1 VLASLG
7 QVEITSEFPSD
18 QRRTPTALERYQIL
32 CDYSPDAVVIVDGAG
47 AILQVNA
54 QAEALFGYAQSE
66 LVGQPVEVL
75 VSPAARGA
83 HRRERERYAM
93 HPRVRRMGARR
104 DLSGLR
110 KDGSSF
116 PVEINLSPL
125 DVDGGRVFCTAI
137 RDISDRAI
145 IEAALRES
153 EERFRTLVDQ
163 ASDGIF
169 ITDARGRY
177 QDVNPAG
184 CEMLGYT
191 RQDLLGLSIA
201 DIVAPAE
208 RSRIAKEM
216 ARFADGIAVKSE
228 WQFLRKNGSTFF
240 GEVNARQ
247 LSDTRLLANVRD
259 ISTRRNMEDE
269 LRASKRFIEA
279 VAKASPPVIYVFDL
293 DQSRMTYANREILRD
308 LEYPEAVWN
317 VDRLEDLKAFMPH
330 DELDHLGRVVREWR
344 SLASGQVRDDEYC
357 LLDSDGS
364 RHWYIGRE
372 TVFSRHADGRV
383 HQVLGTLYDITA
395 RKHIEQSLA
404 NSQALLQSFVEH
416 TPAAVAMLDKDLRY
430 IAVSKRWLQ
439 DYDLGDRDLTGR
451 HHYDVF
457 PEIRNMA
464 EWQRLHQRALNG
476 AVERRDEDPFVR
488 ADGHTDW
495 LRWEMR
501 PWRDEKGA
509 IGGVIMF
516 TEVITERKL
525 TEAKLRESQMHL
537 LASQHVARV
546 GSWELDLVSL
556 TDLDRNPL
564 RWSDECFRVYGYE
577 PGEIEVTSEAFWRR
591 VHPDDKPRIAQA
603 MRQAIATGSTYAIDH
618 RIVLDESIERTV
630 HQQAE
635 RVLDA
640 ATGEPIKLIGTVQD
654 ITDRLRLEDQLRQSQ
669 KMQAIGQLAGGVAH
683 DFNNLLTVINGH
695 SDMLLERLK
704 PGDSIREDLIA
715 IRDAGERAAL
725 LTRQLLLFSRKA
737 VLEPRVLDCND
748 LIQRTNRMLRRLIS
762 EEVALSTVL
771 APSLRLIKAD
781 ASQIEQVIMNLSLN
795 ACDAMPHGGRLS
807 IETKNASFDVEYCRA
822 HPEYSVGSFVQ
833 LAVSDTGSGLTPQV
847 RAHLFEPF
855 FTTKGPGR
863 GTGLGLATVYGIVQE
878 SGGFITVSSDVS
890 VGTTFNVFLPA
901 LEVGAVG
908 AFESA
913 GYGPLRGRETV
924 LLVEDDPGVRDITRL
939 ILEKYGYTVLEAT
952 DGATALRVSRAH
964 PGPIEI
970 LVSDVV
976 MPEMSGRRLAD
987 MLLRERGRC
996 RVLFMSGYN
1005 EEVLAGR
1012 GPQEG
1017 VEGFIQK
1024 PFSPTA
1030 LVAKV
1035 RELLDRPD

>member
-1 VLASLG
+1 V
-7 QVEITSEFPSD
+7 
-18 QRRTPTALERYQIL
+18 
-32 CDYSPDAVVIVDGAG
+32 DAAG

-54 QAEALFGYAQSE
+54 QAEALFGYGKSE
-66 LVGQPVEVL
+66 LVGQSVEVL
-75 VSPAARGA
+75 IPPAARGA
-83 HRRERERYAM
+83 HRRERDRYAT
-93 HPRVRRMGARR
+93 HPRVRRMGTRR

-110 KDGSSF
+110 KDGSTF
-116 PVEINLSPL
+116 PVEISLSPL
-125 DVDGGRVFCTAI
+125 DVDGVVVFCSAI
-137 RDISDRAI
+137 RDISERTLIETELRA
-145 IEAALRES
+145 S
-153 EERFRTLVDQ
+153 EERFRTLVEQ

-169 ITDARGRY
+169 ITDTQGRY

-191 RQDLLGLSIA
+191 REELLELSIA

-208 RSRIAKEM
+208 ISRIAKEL
-216 ARFADGIAVKSE
+216 ARFADGNAVKSE
-228 WQFLRKNGSTFF
+228 WQFLRKDGSTFF
-240 GEVNARQ
+240 GEVHARR
-247 LSDTRLLANVRD
+247 LSDTRVLANVRD
-259 ISTRRNMEDE
+259 VSTRRNMENE

-293 DQSRMTYANREILRD
+293 DQSRMTYANRGILRD
-308 LEYPEAVWN
+308 LKYPQSMWSL
-317 VDRLEDLKAFMPH
+317 DRLEDLKAFMPP
-330 DELDHLGRVVREWR
+330 DEIDHLDRVIREWR
-344 SLASGQVRDDEYC
+344 GLTNGEVRDDEYC
-357 LLDSDGS
+357 LLDSGGS
-364 RHWYIGRE
+364 RNWFIGRE
-372 TVFSRHADGRV
+372 TVFARHADGSV

-395 RKHIEQSLA
+395 RKEIEQSLA
-404 NSQALLQSFVEH
+404 NSRALLQSFVEH
-416 TPAAVAMLDKDLRY
+416 TPAAVAMLDKELRY

-439 DYDLGDRDLTGR
+439 DYGLGDRDLSGQ

-457 PEIRNMA
+457 PEIRRMP
-464 EWQRLHQRALNG
+464 EWQRLHQRVLAG
-476 AVERRDEDPFVR
+476 AVEQRDEDPFVR
-488 ADGHTDW
+488 ADGHADW

-509 IGGVIMF
+509 IGGLIMF

-525 TEAKLRESQMHL
+525 TEAKLRESQIHL

-556 TDLDRNPL
+556 TDLDSNPL
-564 RWSDECFRVYGYE
+564 RWSDECFRVFGYQ
-577 PGEIEVTSEAFWRR
+577 PGEIAVTSETFWRR
-591 VHPDDKPRIAQA
+591 VHPDDKPGIADA
-603 MRQAIATGSTYAIDH
+603 MRHAIATGATYAIDH
-618 RIVLDESIERTV
+618 RIVLDDGTERTV
-630 HQQAE
+630 HEQAE
-635 RVLDA
+635 RVLN

-654 ITDRLRLEDQLRQSQ
+654 ITDRLRLEEQLRQSQ

-695 SDMLLERLK
+695 SDMLLDRLT
-704 PGDSIREDLIA
+704 PGDAMRDDLIP

-762 EEVALSTVL
+762 EDVTLSTVL

-795 ACDAMPHGGRLS
+795 ARDAMPDGGRLT
-807 IETKNASFDVEYCRA
+807 IETKNASFDAEYCRSY
-822 HPEYSVGSFVQ
+822 PEYSVGSFVQ
-833 LAVSDTGSGLTPQV
+833 LVVSDTGLGLTPHV
-847 RAHLFEPF
+847 KAHLFEPF

-878 SGGFITVSSDVS
+878 SGGFIAVSSDVS
-890 VGTTFNVFLPA
+890 VGTTFNIFLPA
-901 LEVGAVG
+901 LDVGASV
-908 AFESA
+908 AVPESA

-924 LLVEDDPGVRDITRL
+924 LLVEDDPGVRDISRL
-939 ILEKYGYTVLEAT
+939 ILGKYGYTVLEAT
-952 DGATALRVSRAH
+952 DGATALRVSRGH
-964 PGPIEI
+964 PGSIEI

-987 MLLRERGRC
+987 TLLLERPRC
-996 RVLFMSGYN
+996 RVLYMSGYN
-1005 EEVLAGR
+1005 EEVVVGR
-1012 GPQEG
+1012 GPNEG
-1017 VEGFIQK
+1017 VGGFIQK

-1035 RELLDRPD
+1035 REILDRRD